1 MRNRNRALLADL
13 DIFVTILTHGS
24 MKRAALELGVSVS
37 ALSHRMRKLEDQ
49 VGVRLLNRTSRSLS
63 ATVAGERL
71 AKQLTA
77 GLTTIDEALTSLA
90 RQRDNPAGRL
100 RINVLQDAARL
111 LVTPVLA
118 QYSRAFPDVKLEI
131 HADDLMVDVVA
142 GGFDAG
148 IRYGDRVPLDMVG
161 VALSAPTRW
170 VVVGSDALVDAVG
183 LPSTPEDLLRLPC
196 IEVELGD
203 GNSYSWEL
211 GNDPT
216 MTRLAVRG
224 PVRANG
230 TAQIVAMAIEGLGFA
245 YVLETAV
252 RRELQ
257 NGHLRVVLD
266 GWASEGPPFTIYYP
280 SRRQTP
286 PGLRELINLIR
297 RDQGLS
303 ALSG

>member
-1 MRNRNRALLADL
+1 MRNRDRAILADL
-13 DIFVTILTHGS
+13 DIFVTILAHGS
-24 MKRAALELGVSVS
+24 MKRAALDLGVSVS
-37 ALSHRMRKLEDQ
+37 ALSHRMRKLEDHL
-49 VGVRLLNRTSRSLS
+49 GVRLLNRTSRSLA
-63 ATVAGERL
+63 ATVAGEGL

-77 GLTTIDEALTSLA
+77 GFNTIDEALTSLA
-90 RQRDNPAGRL
+90 RQRENPAGRL
-100 RINVLQDAARL
+100 RINVLQDAVPL
-111 LVTPVLA
+111 LVTPILA
-118 QYSRAFPDVKLEI
+118 RYAAAFPDVKLEI

-170 VVVGSDALVDAVG
+170 VVVGSDALIEAVG
-183 LPSTPEDLLRLPC
+183 VPSAPKDLLGLPC
-196 IEVELGD
+196 IEIALGD

-211 GNDPT
+211 GNEPAL
-216 MTRLAVRG
+216 TRLAVRG

-230 TAQIVAMAIEGLGFA
+230 TAQIIAMALEGVGFA

-252 RRELQ
+252 RRELED
-257 NGHLRVVLD
+257 GRLRVVL
-266 GWASEGPPFTIYYP
+266 GEWASDGPPFTVYYP

-297 RDQGLS
+297 KSQGLN
-303 ALSG
+303 ALNS